1 MVVKSFNIKLNLLWN
16 AEAVFYSKIVQNKF
30 TKLTIVTEKYLKKYY
45 TAIVVNV

>member
-1 MVVKSFNIKLNLLWN
+1 MPGQVL
-16 AEAVFYSKIVQNKF
+16 YSKIMQNKF